1 MSRAVVACCQLEIVL
16 GDSEANRATGSAAVR
31 DAASRGAHI
40 VVLPELTSSG
50 YAFTD
55 QREARC
61 FAESANGPTVR
72 SWAALAAE
80 LDIVVVG
87 GFCERGADGRL
98 YNSAV
103 LVDASGVRAI
113 HRKAHLWDREKLLF
127 APGDRPPP
135 VVFTAYGRLAM
146 MVCYDLEFPEYV
158 RQVAV
163 AGADLLCAPTNWPAF
178 PRPADERPME
188 VVRVQALAATNRI
201 FIAAADRAGEEREV
215 RWVGASVI
223 VDPDGWPLA
232 GPLGGPQAGVALAS
246 CHLECARDKRLTE
259 RNDVLADRR
268 PELYRPRA
276 RGRPANDD
284 VTDVSGGER
293 SPSG

>member
-1 MSRAVVACCQLEIVL
+1 MACCQLEIVL
-16 GDSEANRATGSAAVR
+16 GDPDANRATAAAAVR
-31 DAASRGAHI
+31 AAAGRGAHI
-40 VVLPELTSSG
+40 VVLPELASSG

-55 QREARC
+55 QREARR
-61 FAESANGPTVR
+61 FAESTNGPTVR

-87 GFCERGADGRL
+87 GFCEQGADGRL
-98 YNSAV
+98 HNSAV
-103 LVDASGVRAI
+103 LADCSGVRAI

-135 VVFTAYGRLAM
+135 VVSTAFGRLAM

-163 AGADLLCAPTNWPAF
+163 AGAELLCAPTNWPAF
-178 PRPADERPME
+178 PRPDDERPME

-201 FIAAADRAGEEREV
+201 FIAACDRAREERGAQ
-215 RWVGASVI
+215 WVGASVV

-232 GPLGGPQAGVALAS
+232 GPLDGPVAGVALAS
-246 CHLECARDKRLTE
+246 CRLGLARDKRLTE

-268 PELYRPRA
+268 PELYRLPAVARA
-276 RGRPANDD
+276 SAITPPDALS
-284 VTDVSGGER
+284 T
-293 SPSG
+293 SP